1 MSIGAYLREMRT
13 SRDMGLQEVSETTGI
28 STRIIHALE
37 NEDREQLPAEVYIK
51 AFYKK
56 YAEFLGVDPEEI
68 LARYQ
73 QQTTSP
79 KKAGRRYGLSTV
91 ITLKDRGENL
101 FVEIMRRL
109 FLPMA
114 ILLLGVLLYWL
125 YKNYLAPYNPFAFI
139 QENSSPIISFI
150 HSHFSDFMC

>member
-1 MSIGAYLREMRT
+1 
-13 SRDMGLQEVSETTGI
+13 MGLQEVSEATGI
-28 STRIIHALE
+28 STGVISALE
-37 NEDREQLPAEVYIK
+37 NEDRKQLPAEVYIK

-56 YAEFLGVDPEEI
+56 YAVFLGADPEEI

-79 KKAGRRYGLSTV
+79 KKAGKRYGLSTV
-91 ITLKDRGENL
+91 ITLKDHGENL

-109 FLPMA
+109 FLPLA

-125 YKNYLAPYNPFAFI
+125 YKNYLTPYNPFSVI
-139 QENSSPIISFI
+139 RENSPSISSFI
-150 HSHFSDFMC
+150 DSHFSDFMC